1 METRHLSY
9 RYPPKLNQIVNQYL
23 VVQVP
28 IITIVAILPDNQQ
41 QTSKI
46 MIRRNKGRG
55 EIQKQA
61 PTLFQLRA
69 CFIHFLLELVYLQS
83 FFLSGFYNT
92 QRYVLFTRSKHFV
105 FNVFVNYF
113 LFLGTEV
120 NACMC
125 ELVGRVVKNNLMK
138 F

>member
-9 RYPPKLNQIVNQYL
+9 RYSPKLNQIVNQYL

-28 IITIVAILPDNQQ
+28 IITTVAILPDNQQ
-41 QTSKI
+41 QISKI

-92 QRYVLFTRSKHFV
+92 QRYVLFTRSKHCFQC
-105 FNVFVNYF
+105 FRQLFSF
-113 LFLGTEV
+113 LRDRGECVSLSDEW
-120 NACMC
+120 
-125 ELVGRVVKNNLMK
+125 LRIIS
-138 F
+138 